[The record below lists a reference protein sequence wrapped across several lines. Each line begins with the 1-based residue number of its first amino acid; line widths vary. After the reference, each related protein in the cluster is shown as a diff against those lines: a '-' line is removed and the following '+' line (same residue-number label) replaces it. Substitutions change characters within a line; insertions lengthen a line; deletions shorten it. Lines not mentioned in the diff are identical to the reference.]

1 MGVTS
6 GFIPTNIIGSLSLYL
21 VTKQACLGVISRKI
35 MASKVESCLY
45 LVFWSSWLKSL
56 DLRPQLCE
64 PLAGSPNTGMQ
75 DPVFSIVCL
84 KVLLVG
90 LLLLCAVDGSVLPIR
105 EVTPSISLPP
115 PQKKNPGCLHVQT
128 MKLEGWATYR
138 R

>member
-1 MGVTS
+1 MFGA
-6 GFIPTNIIGSLSLYL
+6 IG
-21 VTKQACLGVISRKI
+21 RKI
-35 MASKVESCLY
+35 TASKVEPCLY
-45 LVFWSSWLKSL
+45 LVFWGSSLKSL

-75 DPVFSIVCL
+75 NTVFSVVCL

-115 PQKKNPGCLHVQT
+115 KPWLLTCT
-128 MKLEGWATYR
+128 DFMKLEG
-138 R
+138 

>member
-1 MGVTS
+1 
-6 GFIPTNIIGSLSLYL
+6 
-21 VTKQACLGVISRKI
+21 

-45 LVFWSSWLKSL
+45 LVFWSSSLKSL

-105 EVTPSISLPP
+105 KVTPSISF
-115 PQKKNPGCLHVQT
+115 PQTKKKKKTLGCLHVQT
-128 MKLEGWATYR
+128 MKVERVGNLQEIIWYLRGAWGFR
-138 R
+138 G

>member
-1 MGVTS
+1 MV
-6 GFIPTNIIGSLSLYL
+6 
-21 VTKQACLGVISRKI
+21 
-35 MASKVESCLY
+35 SKVEPCLY
-45 LVFWSSWLKSL
+45 LVFWGSSLKSL

-64 PLAGSPNTGMQ
+64 PLAGSPNTSMQ

-90 LLLLCAVDGSVLPIR
+90 LLLLCAVDGSILPIS

-115 PQKKNPGCLHVQT
+115 PKTPWLLKCT
-128 MKLEGWATYR
+128 DFMKLEGWGTYR

>member
-1 MGVTS
+1 
-6 GFIPTNIIGSLSLYL
+6 
-21 VTKQACLGVISRKI
+21 

-45 LVFWSSWLKSL
+45 LVFWSSSLKSL
-56 DLRPQLCE
+56 DLCPQLCE

-105 EVTPSISLPP
+105 KVTPSISF
-115 PQKKNPGCLHVQT
+115 PQTKKKKNPWLLTCTDYETGKGGQLTGDNLVPPWGLGIQRLGR
-128 MKLEGWATYR
+128 KRENK
-138 R
+138 